1 MSPITMIRMHS
12 SIGPVGTVCMVSFA
26 IPSRVGSAGENA
38 FEGPGGNAALGN
50 TRLAKRWGGGI
61 DRSIPV
67 EVCTRRSALTTLG
80 ARLALLRYISKRF
93 RSSTSMAFVKQ
104 ISCRAVVSESG
115 AYAPPCSAAIN
126 ESCLEI
132 FGKIWGRFVNA
143 AILKRLAKSGRR
155 QDQVKDGRMP
165 PCPANKIEIS
175 YFQKI
180 KSWRS
185 FKGGL
190 QAGTSSEQQR
200 TSM

>member
-12 SIGPVGTVCMVSFA
+12 SIGPAGTVCMLSFA
-26 IPSRVGSAGENA
+26 IPSRVGSACENA
-38 FEGPGGNAALGN
+38 FEGPGGNAPLGN

-104 ISCRAVVSESG
+104 ISCRAAVSESG
-115 AYAPPCSAAIN
+115 AYAPPCSAAIKLLGN
-126 ESCLEI
+126 LWKDLGSIGERCNLETV
-132 FGKIWGRFVNA
+132 GE
-143 AILKRLAKSGRR
+143 KRP
-155 QDQVKDGRMP
+155 VKDGRMS
-165 PCPANKIEIS
+165 PCPANKIENL

-200 TSM
+200 TSR